1 MDNSNLF
8 LDSKAVAA
16 ILMVSKRTLQNY
28 RSEGKL
34 VFYKISPKTIR
45 YRVEDVVDFLKQ
57 SNCCSYQKDRVKRA
71 YRKIHG
77 KIVIQIKV
85 INNGDGKI
93 AISIIF
99 LDN

>member
-34 VFYKISPKTIR
+34 VFYKISPKMIR

-57 SNCCSYQKDRVKRA
+57 SNCCSYQKDRVNALIEK
-71 YRKIHG
+71 YTVK
-77 KIVIQIKV
+77 
-85 INNGDGKI
+85 
-93 AISIIF
+93 
-99 LDN
+99 L

>member
-28 RSEGKL
+28 RSEG
-34 VFYKISPKTIR
+34 YKISPKTIR

-57 SNCCSYQKDRVKRA
+57 SNCCSYQKDRVNALIEK
-71 YRKIHG
+71 YTVK
-77 KIVIQIKV
+77 
-85 INNGDGKI
+85 
-93 AISIIF
+93 
-99 LDN
+99 L

>member
-28 RSEGKL
+28 RL

-57 SNCCSYQKDRVKRA
+57 SNCCSYQKDRVNALIEK
-71 YRKIHG
+71 YTVK
-77 KIVIQIKV
+77 
-85 INNGDGKI
+85 
-93 AISIIF
+93 
-99 LDN
+99 L

>member
-57 SNCCSYQKDRVKRA
+57 SNCCSYQKDRVNYKPQNKMFHFCKTFCS
-71 YRKIHG
+71 KITLVNT
-77 KIVIQIKV
+77 IQNVILNPI
-85 INNGDGKI
+85 
-93 AISIIF
+93 
-99 LDN
+99 